1 MVLLRRQSSFLL
13 YSRVFESNAVATSTR
28 TAGSIHAYIYTYLW
42 KQQLTKRNQNWSR
55 VKTCQNCLQDF
66 RGYEGRME
74 GNSEECDLRGFLKEL
89 EQSDQIQMWKIL
101 SFGYTSLRIES
112 QCEMISRYLKFQSS
126 QRGLQDMSHASHA
139 RCINTS
145 PAVPI
150 CWQLQQLSQ
159 LLFRSHQQVL
169 ASLDVT
175 CTKSSCLKRETSTG
189 PLYHSVVLVSPKLP
203 KLAISYEKKI

>member
-1 MVLLRRQSSFLL
+1 MH
-13 YSRVFESNAVATSTR
+13 
-28 TAGSIHAYIYTYLW
+28 IYIYTYLW

>member
-1 MVLLRRQSSFLL
+1 MVTK
-13 YSRVFESNAVATSTR
+13 EE
-28 TAGSIHAYIYTYLW
+28 W
-42 KQQLTKRNQNWSR
+42 KEIQK
-55 VKTCQNCLQDF
+55 
-66 RGYEGRME
+66 
-74 GNSEECDLRGFLKEL
+74 ECDLRGFLKEL

-189 PLYHSVVLVSPKLP
+189 PLYHSVMLVSPKLP